1 MKKRTSRTL
10 KKRQKFIEHLSS
22 TGNVTLA
29 AQLAGIGRTVLYE
42 IRNEDAEFAHA
53 WEDALEQSTDR
64 LIEEARRRAYEGVEE
79 PQFYQGDVCG
89 YVRKYSDSLLMFL
102 IKGRRPQYATER
114 RELSG
119 RDGRA
124 IQTENTQEVK
134 FSQEE
139 FLRCWIIEKR
149 KELTN
154 DEPTV
159 V

>member
-29 AQLAGIGRTVLYE
+29 AELAGIGRTVLYE
-42 IRNEDAEFAHA
+42 IRNEDVNFAEA
-53 WEDALEQSTDR
+53 WEDSLQQATDR

-79 PQFYQGDVCG
+79 PVFYQGETCG
-89 YVRKYSDSLLMFL
+89 HIRKYSDSLLMFL
-102 IKGRRPQYATER
+102 IKGRRPEYATER

-119 RDGRA
+119 RDGKP
-124 IQTENTQEVK
+124 IQSETTQEVK